1 MYAAFST
8 DGSLWLWKRI
18 LFGLS
23 DAVPTF
29 QSIVDDIIKKNYC
42 KGTFAYLDNITGRE
56 KTQCEH
62 DENLAFFKK

>member
-1 MYAAFST
+1 MYAAFSA

-29 QSIVDDIIKKNYC
+29 RRIVDDIKKNNYC
-42 KGTFAYLDNITGRE
+42 KGTFAYLDNIAVGG
-56 KTQCEH
+56 KTQGEH
-62 DENLAFFKK
+62 DKNLAFF